1 MSRRWNQQAVCECI
15 IAEVTAGN
23 AALNSITMVTGPTL
37 RSYLATQTHTGIEQ
51 LLERSFLSQFCRG
64 SVSWGQWSVGVL
76 PSQVREIHEH

>member
-37 RSYLATQTHTGIEQ
+37 RSYLATQTHTGIKQ
-51 LLERSFLSQFCRG
+51 LLARSSLSQFCRG

-76 PSQVREIHEH
+76 PSQVREIH